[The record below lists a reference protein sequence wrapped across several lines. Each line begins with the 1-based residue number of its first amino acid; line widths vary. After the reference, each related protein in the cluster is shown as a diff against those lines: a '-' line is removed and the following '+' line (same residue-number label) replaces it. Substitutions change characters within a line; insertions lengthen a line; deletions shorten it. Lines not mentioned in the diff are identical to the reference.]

1 MRTMNAS
8 ALTTT
13 IEPMTTKRMKVS
25 LVSMGTEHAVPG
37 HADSLKVLTLI
48 KIAALRSALA
58 PGL

>member
-25 LVSMGTEHAVPG
+25 LVSIGPEHAVPG

-48 KIAALRSALA
+48 AIAAPLSALA
-58 PGL
+58 PCL